1 LLIGRG
7 QDVLG
12 EPIVERRAADEHIAG
27 PLEPIGGIAAADRVA
42 GAADDQV
49 VGVPRPHVVPIAEEA
64 PDVVVAAVH
73 RHAADLDPADDEIV
87 LEDET
92 VIVRAMRLDHD
103 VAHVAPGEIVR
114 IGGEAGDEGAVDDAG
129 ARADLIES
137 CESSVLTRSNEDGVV
152 DVYVVVGTIG
162 FIEPRRATAA
172 DSDGDVSFDEDIF
185 APER

>member
-1 LLIGRG
+1 
-7 QDVLG
+7 
-12 EPIVERRAADEHIAG
+12 
-27 PLEPIGGIAAADRVA
+27 
-42 GAADDQV
+42 
-49 VGVPRPHVVPIAEEA
+49 
-64 PDVVVAAVH
+64 
-73 RHAADLDPADDEIV
+73 
-87 LEDET
+87 
-92 VIVRAMRLDHD
+92 MRLDQD